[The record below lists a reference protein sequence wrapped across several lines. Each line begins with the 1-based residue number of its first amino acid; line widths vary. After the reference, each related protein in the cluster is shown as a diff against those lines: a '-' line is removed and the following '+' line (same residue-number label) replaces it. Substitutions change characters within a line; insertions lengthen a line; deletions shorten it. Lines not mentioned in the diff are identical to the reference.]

1 MSISNRRRRVE
12 RKLALAALTL
22 CGCLALDG
30 ASANA
35 VAALAQKNSSES
47 SSKNRGDETPP
58 TRPRRVDADKQ
69 SETADGPIIRV
80 GLMADVTSISLG
92 AASTLTIRSLTASGR
107 EEQKYANATVR
118 VEVRS
123 AASARDAAYPL
134 RPVSD
139 TNARAAKTK
148 SLAPQVVA
156 MAADRLLAS
165 SEEGLVITAS

>member
-35 VAALAQKNSSES
+35 VAALAQQNSSES
-47 SSKNRGDETPP
+47 STKNRGDETPP

-80 GLMADVTSISLG
+80 GLMADVTSISL
-92 AASTLTIRSLTASGR
+92 AAQSALIIRGSNAAGRAEQKDAKASGPR
-107 EEQKYANATVR
+107 
-118 VEVRS
+118 
-123 AASARDAAYPL
+123 
-134 RPVSD
+134 
-139 TNARAAKTK
+139 
-148 SLAPQVVA
+148 
-156 MAADRLLAS
+156 
-165 SEEGLVITAS
+165 